1 MCLARKFHK
10 NKTFTACDH
19 NGNDTTFQA
28 DNKILTRIPK
38 SIQNKT
44 KLNKRNAEISS
55 PMQLSTSNSLL
66 HWFVFI
72 VCRTHT
78 HNSMVHYMTRLLFMR
93 KITMDLTSEIWRES
107 ILNRTHF
114 TLNTI
119 ELKGNISKL
128 PWSSQFLLYRSF
140 STFVFIHF

>member
-1 MCLARKFHK
+1 MVTTRRFKLTTKFWQE
-10 NKTFTACDH
+10 FRSQ
-19 NGNDTTFQA
+19 F
-28 DNKILTRIPK
+28 
-38 SIQNKT
+38 KT
-44 KLNKRNAEISS
+44 KQNWTKEMLRFRAQCNYPPQTVCSID
-55 PMQLSTSNSLL
+55 LSLL
-66 HWFVFI
+66 CVA
-72 VCRTHT
+72 HT
-78 HNSMVHYMTRLLFMR
+78 HNSMVHYMTHLLFMR
-93 KITMDLTSEIWRES
+93 KITIDLTSEIWRES